1 VNIER
6 AIDVLRDAL
15 YARMLRQGGF
25 LPGNYSR
32 EAYLETLVDIFVRGI
47 ETQN

>member
-1 VNIER
+1 VDVER

-15 YARMLRQGGF
+15 HARMLRQGGI

-47 ETQN
+47 ETRS